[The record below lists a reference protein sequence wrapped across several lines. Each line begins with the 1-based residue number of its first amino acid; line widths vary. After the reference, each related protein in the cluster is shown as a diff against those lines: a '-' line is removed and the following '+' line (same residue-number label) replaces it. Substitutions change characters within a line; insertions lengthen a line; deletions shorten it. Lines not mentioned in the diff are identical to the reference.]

1 IVVVMP
7 PSAADRAHELLLQ
20 MLGPE
25 ASFRDGQLDAIVA
38 SVEEQ
43 ARTLIVQRTGWGKSL
58 VYFIASKILRERGAG
73 PTLLI
78 SPLLSLM
85 RNQVE
90 AAERIGIRAARLDSE
105 TRTDWEAIESR
116 LAANDVDVLLVSPER
131 LANQR
136 FQTETIPLIAGGMG
150 LLVVDEAH
158 CISDW
163 GHDFR
168 PDYRRIVRIVQ
179 ALPANVPVIATTAT
193 ANDRVIDDVRAQLGD
208 SLRVVRGSLARA
220 SLKLQT
226 IRLAD
231 QAERLAWLAAHLP
244 QLPGSG
250 IVYCLTTADCDRVA
264 AWLRHKRIDAVAYH
278 AQMSEEEE
286 SRGSLEQRL
295 LKNEIKALVAS
306 VALGMGFD
314 KPDLGFV
321 VHYQRPGSL
330 IAYYQQ
336 IGRAGRSVP
345 EAFAIL
351 LNGREDDEIQDY
363 FIRNAFPGV
372 DQLRQ
377 VLDVI
382 EDVDSVGL
390 NDLQQRIN
398 MRRGKLDQCLKFL
411 EVDGAIVRTGSR
423 YFRTANPWRP
433 DTARSERVSETRR
446 AEVEQMRAFVDSRTC
461 LMERVVSS
469 LDDPTARP
477 CGKCAVCVGNF
488 FPSGVSAELAREAVN
503 FLRRSNRRIEPRVQ
517 WASAG
522 IAVRKGRIPMESR
535 CEAGFALSM
544 WGDAGW
550 GRRVAEGRHEH
561 NRFDDELV
569 VACAEMV
576 RSVWQSAS
584 APAWVTAVPS
594 LRRPTLIPDFAARLA
609 QALNLPF
616 VQALQKRHETPPQK
630 TMENSAQQMAN
641 VVDVFEVIPGSIV
654 PRPVLLV
661 DDLVDSRWTFT
672 ECAFVLRAAGS
683 GPVFPVALATTTGA
697 GDSS

>member
-1 IVVVMP
+1 MN
-7 PSAADRAHELLLQ
+7 SSRQ

-25 ASFRDGQLDAIVA
+25 ASFRDGQLQAIVA
-38 SVEEQ
+38 SVEER

-105 TRTDWEAIESR
+105 TRKEWDAIESR

-136 FQTETIPLIAGGMG
+136 FQTETIPLIAGGIG

-179 ALPANVPVIATTAT
+179 GLPANVPVIATTAT

-208 SLRVVRGSLARA
+208 SLRVVRGSLARE

-231 QAERLAWLAAHLP
+231 QAERLAWLAEHLP
-244 QLPGSG
+244 RLPGSG

-264 AWLRHKRIDAVAYH
+264 AWLRHKGIDAVAYH
-278 AQMSEEEE
+278 AQMNEEDET
-286 SRGSLEQRL
+286 RGSLEQRL
-295 LKNEIKALVAS
+295 LKNEMKALVAS

-351 LNGREDDEIQDY
+351 LNGREDDRD
-363 FIRNAFPGV
+363 PG
-372 DQLRQ
+372 L
-377 VLDVI
+377 LHPK
-382 EDVDSVGL
+382 
-390 NDLQQRIN
+390 RIPRRRSAPGGARY
-398 MRRGKLDQCLKFL
+398 RRGRRQRRDERAAAADQH
-411 EVDGAIVRTGSR
+411 ASR
-423 YFRTANPWRP
+423 
-433 DTARSERVSETRR
+433 
-446 AEVEQMRAFVDSRTC
+446 
-461 LMERVVSS
+461 
-469 LDDPTARP
+469 
-477 CGKCAVCVGNF
+477 K
-488 FPSGVSAELAREAVN
+488 
-503 FLRRSNRRIEPRVQ
+503 
-517 WASAG
+517 AG
-522 IAVRKGRIPMESR
+522 
-535 CEAGFALSM
+535 
-544 WGDAGW
+544 
-550 GRRVAEGRHEH
+550 
-561 NRFDDELV
+561 
-569 VACAEMV
+569 
-576 RSVWQSAS
+576 
-584 APAWVTAVPS
+584 AVPEVS
-594 LRRPTLIPDFAARLA
+594 RGGWSDRPNRLA
-609 QALNLPF
+609 VLSDSEP
-616 VQALQKRHETPPQK
+616 
-630 TMENSAQQMAN
+630 MA
-641 VVDVFEVIPGSIV
+641 S
-654 PRPVLLV
+654 
-661 DDLVDSRWTFT
+661 
-672 ECAFVLRAAGS
+672 
-683 GPVFPVALATTTGA
+683 
-697 GDSS
+697 